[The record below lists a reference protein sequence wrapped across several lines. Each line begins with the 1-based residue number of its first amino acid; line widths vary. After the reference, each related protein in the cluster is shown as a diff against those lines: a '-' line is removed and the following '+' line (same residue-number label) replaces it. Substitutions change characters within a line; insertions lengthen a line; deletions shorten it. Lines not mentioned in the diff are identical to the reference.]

1 MTSRQDRNLEDPSVE
16 SIFQTFQLKINITT
30 EFFLFSWSLSLS
42 LGSVFFI
49 SAHSL
54 FGWAALKGTVVC
66 KVNGSS
72 TVVCT
77 ISQKC
82 RNGLR
87 CLLHPFQNVHRN
99 HIFIGTLSRAI
110 FNHFSGSRSA
120 LEVILG
126 VLREFQTHKYYC
138 FRCLRCFFLAVS

>member
-1 MTSRQDRNLEDPSVE
+1 M
-16 SIFQTFQLKINITT
+16 
-30 EFFLFSWSLSLS
+30 
-42 LGSVFFI
+42 
-49 SAHSL
+49 
-54 FGWAALKGTVVC
+54 C

-110 FNHFSGSRSA
+110 FNSFSGSRSA

-138 FRCLRCFFLAVS
+138 FRCLHCSFLAVSLASSGVPAHLQLIHGQCLSKLVKSNIIIHGGVLKQQVNTL